1 MNTGRDLLKRID
13 AHRMQLAP
21 HMMQRDGVVLL
32 LEAQQEIYTL
42 REAIEV
48 LLCETEDSE
57 YMTGA
62 QRDQFAREALGSN
75 DLIL

>member
-1 MNTGRDLLKRID
+1 MLICIGYSQGIVMNTGRDLLKRID

-21 HMMQRDGVVLL
+21 HRGHRGAV
-32 LEAQQEIYTL
+32 
-42 REAIEV
+42 EV

-62 QRDQFAREALGSN
+62 QRVQFAREALGR
-75 DLIL
+75 